1 MQQEC
6 DTLSRKVHELEK
18 EAQVLRKEATLLRTT
33 LALKD
38 KALAEKDALV
48 ERLASAPRITNLTYN
63 VYNQFMTPWVIDPTH
78 PGYARQLETDVRYV
92 RGRMRD
98 LLPLNADTLPG
109 RKVTVRS
116 RFKKAIADYLPSEP
130 PRYLVTDM
138 SRKKGYYITRENGE
152 GQVDVAMLM
161 VWEYVKNIAQR
172 VSEDDT
178 VHCNDWLRMEDK
190 KAIQVRTMQRCL
202 ASSVLPPLMLQ
213 GV

>member
-1 MQQEC
+1 
-6 DTLSRKVHELEK
+6 
-18 EAQVLRKEATLLRTT
+18 
-33 LALKD
+33 
-38 KALAEKDALV
+38 
-48 ERLASAPRITNLTYN
+48 
-63 VYNQFMTPWVIDPTH
+63 MTPWVIDPTH